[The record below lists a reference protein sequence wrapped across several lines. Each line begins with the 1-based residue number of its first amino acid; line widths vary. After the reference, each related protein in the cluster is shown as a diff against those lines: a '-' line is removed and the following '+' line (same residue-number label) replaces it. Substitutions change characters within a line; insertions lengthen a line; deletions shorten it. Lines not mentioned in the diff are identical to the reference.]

1 MIYAFKS
8 ALLLLQLF
16 FITLLEHMKTMILDK
31 GFLDGTHVKVVGGY
45 YDEMTHVISSLNEL
59 EIKVVQNNIIAS
71 ICEILPS

>member
-1 MIYAFKS
+1 
-8 ALLLLQLF
+8 
-16 FITLLEHMKTMILDK
+16 MILDK
-31 GFLDGTHVKVVGGY
+31 GFLDWTHVKVVGGY